1 MARLDRRLEL
11 DARLR
16 RILGSNNLYFEP
28 PASVTMHY
36 PCVRYARERIYT
48 NYADNKAYLGRQ
60 RYNVILI
67 YYDVDSDLIDKVL
80 YNEEGLVFSHERHYV
95 ADGLHHDVFTTTF

>member
-11 DARLR
+11 DSRLR

-28 PASVTMHY
+28 PASKRMEY
-36 PCVRYARERIYT
+36 PCIRYTRERIDT
-48 NYADNKAYLGRQ
+48 NYANNKVYLGKQ
-60 RYNVILI
+60 RYNVMLI

-80 YNEEGLVFSHERHYV
+80 RNDEDLVFSHERHYV
-95 ADGLHHDVFTTTF
+95 ADGLHHDIFTTTF

>member
-28 PASVTMHY
+28 PASFTMHY
-36 PCVRYARERIYT
+36 PCIRYTRERIDT
-48 NYADNKAYLGRQ
+48 NYANNKVYLGKQ
-60 RYNVILI
+60 RYNIMLI
-67 YYDVDSDLIDKVL
+67 YYDVDSDLIDQVL
-80 YNEEGLVFSHERHYV
+80 HNEEGLVFSHERHYV

>member
-28 PASVTMHY
+28 PASVRMTY
-36 PCVRYARERIYT
+36 PCIRYTRERIDT
-48 NYADNKAYLGRQ
+48 DFADNRVYLGKQ
-60 RYNVILI
+60 RYNIILI
-67 YYDVDSDLIDKVL
+67 YYDVDTDLIDRVL
-80 YNEEGLVFSHERHYV
+80 YNDEGLVFSHERHYV
-95 ADGLHHDVFTTTF
+95 ADGLHHDIFTTTF

>member
-16 RILGSNNLYFEP
+16 RILGSNNLYYEP
-28 PASVTMHY
+28 PASFKMKY
-36 PCVRYARERIYT
+36 PCIRYSRSRIDT
-48 NYADNKAYLGRQ
+48 VNADNKVYLGNQ
-60 RYNVILI
+60 RYEIIAI
-67 YYDVDSDLIDKVL
+67 YYDVDSDIPERILHND
-80 YNEEGLVFSHERHYV
+80 EGLILSSDRHYV